1 MARRLFVLLVPFA
14 LAVAACSSD
23 SPAVSPDTTSTSE
36 STTTTAPSTTQPTS
50 GISTTTPPG
59 EGVAMTG
66 PGSGRFTFSV
76 APERSELCY
85 RITVSDVPKATEAHL
100 HRQIGE
106 VVLNLT
112 PPDASGTVN
121 TCSAAD
127 SILIEEIQSSPGDFY
142 LDVHTSA
149 GILRAELR

>member
-14 LAVAACSSD
+14 LAIAACSSD
-23 SPAVSPDTTSTSE
+23 SPSVSPGTSSTGQ
-36 STTTTAPSTTQPTS
+36 STTTTAEPTTQPTS

-59 EGVAMTG
+59 DGVAMTG
-66 PGSGRFTFSV
+66 PGSGRLAFSL
-76 APERSELCY
+76 ARERSEFCY
-85 RITVSDVPKATEAHL
+85 RITIKDVPKATEAHL
-100 HRQIGE
+100 HRTSGE

-127 SILIEEIQSSPGDFY
+127 SILIE
-142 LDVHTSA
+142 
-149 GILRAELR
+149 